1 MIMNKKSGLRSVGSE
16 NEHINDFGNV
26 IAPNW
31 TFQPGYVF
39 DI

>member
-1 MIMNKKSGLRSVGSE
+1 MNRKIGLKSGGSE

-26 IAPNW
+26 IAPYW
-31 TFQPGYVF
+31 TFQLGYVF